1 VHGVEPRIGQRP
13 FPPRGHFWPSHWTVK
28 TKLVVTASIPLL
40 VLVPIVA
47 MLVWSAGQA
56 AYTKILISKVRS
68 DLVLAQQEFI
78 HVQEGKLQALK
89 AWSESAYLRNLLNQ
103 RGGKLTN
110 KDLQAQAER
119 LGFAYLR
126 LISPT
131 GMVVNSYPSRLPYML
146 DPEVKQSVKLRE
158 SGSYTVLL
166 SNQEMMDISPDL
178 ASHAVQEL
186 VPTSNA
192 SPSSKNIEDR
202 GLIVQVLQPVF
213 NNGNMLGYLEGGML
227 LNGNLNLVD
236 EINNLIYSP
245 NTLLEGSIGTTTIF
259 LEDVRVATT
268 VRRDGESRALGTRV
282 SDEVRQSVL
291 GRGEVWL
298 ERAFVVNDWYVA
310 AYAPLLSP
318 EGARIGMFYVGFL
331 EEPYAN
337 IKTQLLILFL
347 LAVGAAM
354 VLGGMMVVR
363 LTSGIFYP
371 LRRMNYIMSLQERGD
386 TAARVGDLRRED
398 EFADLANHFDVLLDQ
413 LDARRSE
420 LLGLNE
426 QLDERVRQRTA
437 DLQAANQ
444 KLHQAVEQL
453 LASEKL
459 AALGQ
464 LTAGIAHEFNN
475 PLAIMMGHLDLIRI
489 TLNDPESFKT
499 VRLLDEQLH
508 RMRNIVQKL
517 LQFCRPDEYA
527 SYTEEINVNEIIQ
540 DSILFVRNEIDTARA
555 QLKLDFSAQHT
566 VQISKTE
573 LQQVMV
579 NLLINATHA
588 LEGPFDAQFA
598 ALNEGPTISIKTA
611 DICLSDGQ
619 PAVQILVQNNG
630 DAIPKDRLQ
639 LIFRM
644 FYTSKQAGRG
654 SGIGLPVSRML
665 VQRYGGDLLA
675 KSPVLPQGEP
685 QFGACFEI
693 VLRCK
698 ARPSADILKET
709 GQQLLLIE
717 KQLSEGN

>member
-1 VHGVEPRIGQRP
+1 MHGVERRIGQRP

-28 TKLVVTASIPLL
+28 TKLVVTACIPLL

-68 DLVLAQQEFI
+68 DLVLAQQEFTD
-78 HVQEGKLQALK
+78 VQESKSLALK
-89 AWSESAYLRNLLNQ
+89 SWSESAYLRNLLNQ
-103 RGGKLTN
+103 RGGKLNN

-131 GMVVNSYPSRLPYML
+131 GMVVNSFPPRLPYML
-146 DPEVKQSVKLRE
+146 DPEVQKSVKFRE

-166 SNQEMMDISPDL
+166 SNKELMDISPDL
-178 ASHAVQEL
+178 ASRAVQAII
-186 VPTSNA
+186 PTSNA
-192 SPSSKNIEDR
+192 SPSHKSTEDR
-202 GLIVQVLQPVF
+202 GLVVQVLQPVF
-213 NNGNMLGYLEGGML
+213 NNGNMLGYLEGGLL
-227 LNGNLNLVD
+227 LNGNLGLVD

-268 VRRDGESRALGTRV
+268 VRRDGELRALGTRV
-282 SDEVRQSVL
+282 SDVVRQSVL

-331 EEPYAN
+331 EAPYAN

-354 VLGGMMVVR
+354 VLGAMMVVR

-398 EFADLANHFDVLLDQ
+398 EFADLANHFDALLDQ

-489 TLNDPESFKT
+489 TLNDPESLKT
-499 VRLLDEQLH
+499 VRLLDEQVH

-540 DSILFVRNEIDTARA
+540 DSILFVRNEIDMARA
-555 QLKLDFSAQHT
+555 QLKFDFSAQQT
-566 VQISKTE
+566 VQFSKTE

-588 LEGPFDAQFA
+588 LEGQFDAQFA

-611 DICLSDGQ
+611 DVRLSDGQ

-630 DAIPKDRLQ
+630 EAIPSDRLQ
-639 LIFRM
+639 LIFKM

-654 SGIGLPVSRML
+654 TGLGLPVSRML
-665 VQRYGGDLLA
+665 VQRYGGDLWA
-675 KSPVLPQGEP
+675 TSPVLPEVEP

>member
-1 VHGVEPRIGQRP
+1 MHGVEPRIGQRP

-28 TKLVVTASIPLL
+28 TKLVVTACIPLL
-40 VLVPIVA
+40 VLIPIVA

-68 DLVLAQQEFI
+68 DLVLAQQKFTD
-78 HVQEGKLQALK
+78 VQDNKSLALK
-89 AWSESAYLRNLLNQ
+89 AWSESAYLRNLLQ
-103 RGGKLTN
+103 RQGGKLRSQ
-110 KDLQAQAER
+110 DLQAQAEK

-126 LISPT
+126 LINPT
-131 GMVVNSYPSRLPYML
+131 GMVVTSYPARLPYML
-146 DPEVKQSVKLRE
+146 GPEVQKSVKFRE

-166 SNQEMMDISPDL
+166 SNSELSDISPQL
-178 ASHAVQEL
+178 AAKAVQAIL
-186 VPTSNA
+186 PTWNA
-192 SPSSKNIEDR
+192 SPSPKSTEDR
-202 GLIVQVLQPVF
+202 GLVVQILQPIF
-213 NNGNMLGYLEGGML
+213 NDGNMLGYLEGGML
-227 LNGNLNLVD
+227 LNGNLDLVD
-236 EINNLIYSP
+236 GINDLIYSP

-282 SDEVRQSVL
+282 SDVVRQSVL

-310 AYAPLLSP
+310 AYAPMLSP

-331 EEPYAN
+331 EAPYAD

-354 VLGGMMVVR
+354 LLGAVMVVR

-489 TLNDPESFKT
+489 TLNDPDSEKT
-499 VRLLDEQLH
+499 LRLLDEQVH

-527 SYTEEINVNEIIQ
+527 SYTEEVSVGEVIQ
-540 DSILFVRNEIDTARA
+540 DSILFVRSEIEAVRA
-555 QLKLDFSAQHT
+555 QLELEFKASHT

-579 NLLINATHA
+579 NLLINAAHA
-588 LEGPFDAQFA
+588 LEGAQHPPAIF
-598 ALNEGPTISIKTA
+598 IDTA
-611 DICLSDGQ
+611 DVTLSDGQ
-619 PAVQILVQNNG
+619 PAVRIRVENNG
-630 DAIPKDRLQ
+630 EPIPPERLQ
-639 LIFRM
+639 LIFKM
-644 FYTSKQAGRG
+644 FYTSKQAGKG
-654 SGIGLPVSRML
+654 TGLGLPVSRML
-665 VQRYGGDLLA
+665 VQRYGGDLSA
-675 KSPVLPQGEP
+675 RSPVVPNEEP
-685 QFGACFEI
+685 KFGACFEI

-709 GQQLLLIE
+709 GQQLMLIE

>member
-1 VHGVEPRIGQRP
+1 
-13 FPPRGHFWPSHWTVK
+13 
-28 TKLVVTASIPLL
+28 
-40 VLVPIVA
+40 

-68 DLVLAQQEFI
+68 DLVLAQQEFTD
-78 HVQEGKLQALK
+78 VQESKSLALK
-89 AWSESAYLRNLLNQ
+89 SWSESAYLRNLLNQ
-103 RGGKLTN
+103 RGGKLNN

-131 GMVVNSYPSRLPYML
+131 GMVVNSFPPRLPYML
-146 DPEVKQSVKLRE
+146 DSEVQKSVKFRE

-166 SNQEMMDISPDL
+166 SNEELMDISPDL
-178 ASHAVQEL
+178 ASRAVQAII
-186 VPTSNA
+186 PTSNA
-192 SPSSKNIEDR
+192 SPSPKSTEDR
-202 GLIVQVLQPVF
+202 GLVVQVLQPVF
-213 NNGNMLGYLEGGML
+213 NNGNMLGYLEGGLL
-227 LNGNLNLVD
+227 LNGNLGLVD

-268 VRRDGESRALGTRV
+268 VRRDGELRALGTRV
-282 SDEVRQSVL
+282 SDVVRQSVL

-331 EEPYAN
+331 EAPYAN

-354 VLGGMMVVR
+354 VLGAMMVVR

-398 EFADLANHFDVLLDQ
+398 EFADLANHFDALLDQ

-489 TLNDPESFKT
+489 TLNDPESLKT
-499 VRLLDEQLH
+499 VRLLDEQVH

-540 DSILFVRNEIDTARA
+540 DSILFVRNEIDMARA
-555 QLKLDFSAQHT
+555 QLKFDFSAQQT
-566 VQISKTE
+566 VQFSKTE

-588 LEGPFDAQFA
+588 LEGQFDAQFA

-611 DICLSDGQ
+611 DVRLSDGQ

-630 DAIPKDRLQ
+630 EAIPPDRLQ
-639 LIFRM
+639 LIFKM

-654 SGIGLPVSRML
+654 TGLGLPVSRML
-665 VQRYGGDLLA
+665 VQRYGGDLWA
-675 KSPVLPQGEP
+675 TSPVLPEVEP

>member
-1 VHGVEPRIGQRP
+1 
-13 FPPRGHFWPSHWTVK
+13 
-28 TKLVVTASIPLL
+28 
-40 VLVPIVA
+40 

-68 DLVLAQQEFI
+68 DLVLAQQEFTD
-78 HVQEGKLQALK
+78 VQNNKSLALK
-89 AWSESAYLRNLLNQ
+89 AWSESAYLRNLLQ
-103 RGGKLTN
+103 RQGGKLRSQ
-110 KDLQAQAER
+110 DLQAQAEK
-119 LGFAYLR
+119 LGFVYLR
-126 LISPT
+126 LINPT
-131 GMVVNSYPSRLPYML
+131 GMVVTSYPSRLPYML
-146 DPEVKQSVKLRE
+146 GPEVQKSVKFRE

-166 SNQEMMDISPDL
+166 SSSELSDISPQL
-178 ASHAVQEL
+178 AAKAVQAIL
-186 VPTSNA
+186 PTWNA
-192 SPSSKNIEDR
+192 SPSPKSAEDR
-202 GLIVQVLQPVF
+202 GLVVQVLQPIF
-213 NNGNMLGYLEGGML
+213 NDGNMLGYLEGGML
-227 LNGNLNLVD
+227 LNGNLDLVD
-236 EINNLIYSP
+236 GINDLIYSP

-268 VRRDGESRALGTRV
+268 VRRDGESRALGTQV
-282 SDEVRQSVL
+282 SDVVRQSVL

-331 EEPYAN
+331 EAPYAD

-354 VLGGMMVVR
+354 VLGAMMVVR

-398 EFADLANHFDVLLDQ
+398 EFADLSNHFDVLLDQ

-475 PLAIMMGHLDLIRI
+475 PLAIMMGHLDLIRM
-489 TLNDPESFKT
+489 TLSDPGSEKT
-499 VRLLDEQLH
+499 LRLLDEQVH

-527 SYTEEINVNEIIQ
+527 SYTEEVSVGEVIQ
-540 DSILFVRNEIDTARA
+540 DSILFVRGEIEAVRS
-555 QLKLDFSAQHT
+555 QLELDFNASQT

-588 LEGPFDAQFA
+588 LEGVPYPPAIFID
-598 ALNEGPTISIKTA
+598 TA
-611 DICLSDGQ
+611 DVTLSDGQ
-619 PAVQILVQNNG
+619 PAVRIRVENNG
-630 DAIPKDRLQ
+630 EPIPSERLQ
-639 LIFRM
+639 LIFKM
-644 FYTSKQAGRG
+644 FYTSKQAGKG
-654 SGIGLPVSRML
+654 TGLGLPVSRML
-665 VQRYGGDLLA
+665 LQRYGGDLSVR
-675 KSPVLPQGEP
+675 SPVEP
-685 QFGACFEI
+685 KEEPKFGACFEI

-709 GQQLLLIE
+709 GQQLMLIE

>member
-1 VHGVEPRIGQRP
+1 
-13 FPPRGHFWPSHWTVK
+13 
-28 TKLVVTASIPLL
+28 
-40 VLVPIVA
+40 

-68 DLVLAQQEFI
+68 DLVLAQQEFTD
-78 HVQEGKLQALK
+78 VQESKSLALK
-89 AWSESAYLRNLLNQ
+89 SWSESAYLRNLLNQ
-103 RGGKLTN
+103 RGGKLNN

-131 GMVVNSYPSRLPYML
+131 GMVVNSFPPRLPYML
-146 DPEVKQSVKLRE
+146 DPEVQKSVKFRE

-166 SNQEMMDISPDL
+166 SNKELMDISPDL
-178 ASHAVQEL
+178 ASRAVQAII
-186 VPTSNA
+186 PTSNA
-192 SPSSKNIEDR
+192 SPSHKSTEDR
-202 GLIVQVLQPVF
+202 GLVVQVLQPVF
-213 NNGNMLGYLEGGML
+213 NNGNMLGYLEGGLL
-227 LNGNLNLVD
+227 LNGNLGLVD

-268 VRRDGESRALGTRV
+268 VRRDGELRALGTRV
-282 SDEVRQSVL
+282 SDVVRQSVL

-331 EEPYAN
+331 EAPYAN

-347 LAVGAAM
+347 LAVGASM
-354 VLGGMMVVR
+354 VLGAMMVVR

-398 EFADLANHFDVLLDQ
+398 EFADLANHFDALLDQ

-420 LLGLNE
+420 LLGLKE

-489 TLNDPESFKT
+489 TLNDPESLKT
-499 VRLLDEQLH
+499 VRLLDEQVH

-540 DSILFVRNEIDTARA
+540 DSILFVRNEIDMARA
-555 QLKLDFSAQHT
+555 QLKFDFSAQQT
-566 VQISKTE
+566 VQFSKTE

-588 LEGPFDAQFA
+588 LEGQFDAQFA

-611 DICLSDGQ
+611 DVRLSDGQ

-630 DAIPKDRLQ
+630 EAIPSDRLQ
-639 LIFRM
+639 LIFKM

-654 SGIGLPVSRML
+654 TGLGLPVSRML
-665 VQRYGGDLLA
+665 VQRYGGDLWA
-675 KSPVLPQGEP
+675 TSPVLPEVEP

>member
-1 VHGVEPRIGQRP
+1 M
-13 FPPRGHFWPSHWTVK
+13 
-28 TKLVVTASIPLL
+28 
-40 VLVPIVA
+40 A

-68 DLVLAQQEFI
+68 DLVLAQQELTD
-78 HVQEGKLQALK
+78 VQESKSQALK
-89 AWSESAYLRNLLNQ
+89 AWSESAFLRNLLSQ
-103 RGGKLTN
+103 RGGKLNN
-110 KDLQAQAER
+110 KDLQTQAER

-131 GMVVNSYPSRLPYML
+131 GMVVNSFPSRLPYML
-146 DPEVKQSVKLRE
+146 DPEVQKSVKFRE

-166 SNQEMMDISPDL
+166 SNKELKDISPDL
-178 ASHAVQEL
+178 ASSAVQAII
-186 VPTSNA
+186 PTSNA
-192 SPSSKNIEDR
+192 SPSPKSTEDR
-202 GLIVQVLQPVF
+202 GLVVQVLQPVF
-213 NNGNMLGYLEGGML
+213 NDGNMLGYLEGGLL
-227 LNGNLNLVD
+227 LNGNLSLVD

-282 SDEVRQSVL
+282 SDVVRQSVL

-331 EEPYAN
+331 EAPYAN

-354 VLGGMMVVR
+354 VLGAMMVVR

-371 LRRMNYIMSLQERGD
+371 LRRMNYIMSLQEKGD

-398 EFADLANHFDVLLDQ
+398 EFADLANHFDALLDQ

-489 TLNDPESFKT
+489 TLNDPESAKT
-499 VRLLDEQLH
+499 LRLLDEQVH

-527 SYTEEINVNEIIQ
+527 SYTEEVSVNEIIQ

-555 QLKLDFSAQHT
+555 QLKFDFSAQQT

-588 LEGPFDAQFA
+588 LEGAFDAQFA
-598 ALNEGPTISIKTA
+598 ALNEGPTICIKTA
-611 DICLSDGQ
+611 DVRLSDGQ
-619 PAVQILVQNNG
+619 QAVQILVQNNG
-630 DAIPKDRLQ
+630 EAIPPDRLQ
-639 LIFRM
+639 LIFKM

-654 SGIGLPVSRML
+654 TGLGLPVSRML

-675 KSPVLPQGEP
+675 ASPVVPEGEP

>member
-1 VHGVEPRIGQRP
+1 
-13 FPPRGHFWPSHWTVK
+13 
-28 TKLVVTASIPLL
+28 
-40 VLVPIVA
+40 

-68 DLVLAQQEFI
+68 DLVLAQQELAD
-78 HVQEGKLQALK
+78 VQESKSQALK
-89 AWSESAYLRNLLNQ
+89 AWSESAFLRNLLSQ
-103 RGGKLTN
+103 RGGKLNN
-110 KDLQAQAER
+110 KDLQTQAER

-131 GMVVNSYPSRLPYML
+131 GMVVNSFPSRLPYML
-146 DPEVKQSVKLRE
+146 DPEVQKSVKFRE

-166 SNQEMMDISPDL
+166 SNKELKDISPDL
-178 ASHAVQEL
+178 ASSAVQAII
-186 VPTSNA
+186 PTSNA
-192 SPSSKNIEDR
+192 SPSPKSTEDR
-202 GLIVQVLQPVF
+202 GLVVQVLQPLF
-213 NNGNMLGYLEGGML
+213 NDGNMLGYLEGGLL
-227 LNGNLNLVD
+227 LNGNLSLVD

-282 SDEVRQSVL
+282 SDVVRQSVL

-331 EEPYAN
+331 EAPYAN

-354 VLGGMMVVR
+354 VLGAMMVVR

-371 LRRMNYIMSLQERGD
+371 LRRMNYIMSLQEKGD

-398 EFADLANHFDVLLDQ
+398 EFADLANHFDALLDQ

-489 TLNDPESFKT
+489 TLNDPESAKT
-499 VRLLDEQLH
+499 LRLLDEQVH

-527 SYTEEINVNEIIQ
+527 SYTEEVSVNEIIQ

-555 QLKLDFSAQHT
+555 QLKFDFSAQQT

-588 LEGPFDAQFA
+588 LEGTFDAQFA
-598 ALNEGPTISIKTA
+598 ALNEGPTIFIKTA
-611 DICLSDGQ
+611 DVRLSDGQ
-619 PAVQILVQNNG
+619 QAVQILVQNNG
-630 DAIPKDRLQ
+630 EAIPPDRLQ
-639 LIFRM
+639 LIFKM

-654 SGIGLPVSRML
+654 TGLGLPVSRML
-665 VQRYGGDLLA
+665 VQRYGGDLLVA
-675 KSPVLPQGEP
+675 SPVVPEGEP

>member
-1 VHGVEPRIGQRP
+1 
-13 FPPRGHFWPSHWTVK
+13 
-28 TKLVVTASIPLL
+28 
-40 VLVPIVA
+40 

-68 DLVLAQQEFI
+68 DLVLAQQEFTDM
-78 HVQEGKLQALK
+78 QESRSQALK
-89 AWSESAYLRNLLNQ
+89 AWSESAFLRNLLSQ
-103 RGGKLTN
+103 RGGKLNN

-131 GMVVNSYPSRLPYML
+131 GMVVNSFPPRLPYML
-146 DPEVKQSVKLRE
+146 DSEVQKSVKFRE

-166 SNQEMMDISPDL
+166 SNKELMDISPDL
-178 ASHAVQEL
+178 ASRAVQAII
-186 VPTSNA
+186 PTSNA
-192 SPSSKNIEDR
+192 SPSSKSKEDR
-202 GLIVQVLQPVF
+202 GLVVQVLQPVF
-213 NNGNMLGYLEGGML
+213 NDGNMLGYLEGGLL
-227 LNGNLNLVD
+227 LNGNLGLVD

-282 SDEVRQSVL
+282 SDVVRQSVL

-331 EEPYAN
+331 EAPYAN

-354 VLGGMMVVR
+354 VLGAMMVVR

-398 EFADLANHFDVLLDQ
+398 EFADLANHFDALLDQ

-489 TLNDPESFKT
+489 TLDDPESLKT
-499 VRLLDEQLH
+499 VRLLDEQVH

-540 DSILFVRNEIDTARA
+540 DSILFVRNEIDMARA
-555 QLKLDFSAQHT
+555 QLKFDFSAQQT

-588 LEGPFDAQFA
+588 LEGPFDAQFT

-611 DICLSDGQ
+611 DVLLSDGQ
-619 PAVQILVQNNG
+619 SAVQILVQNNG
-630 DAIPKDRLQ
+630 EAIPSDRLQ
-639 LIFRM
+639 LIFKM

-654 SGIGLPVSRML
+654 TGLGLPVSRML
-665 VQRYGGDLLA
+665 VQRYGGDLWA
-675 KSPVLPQGEP
+675 TSPVLPEVEP

>member
-1 VHGVEPRIGQRP
+1 
-13 FPPRGHFWPSHWTVK
+13 
-28 TKLVVTASIPLL
+28 
-40 VLVPIVA
+40 

-68 DLVLAQQEFI
+68 DLVLAQQEFTD
-78 HVQEGKLQALK
+78 VQESKSLALK
-89 AWSESAYLRNLLNQ
+89 SWSESAYLRNLLNQ
-103 RGGKLTN
+103 RGGKLNN

-131 GMVVNSYPSRLPYML
+131 GMVVNSFPPRLPYML
-146 DPEVKQSVKLRE
+146 DSEVQKSVKFRE

-166 SNQEMMDISPDL
+166 SNKELMDISPDL
-178 ASHAVQEL
+178 ASRAVQAII
-186 VPTSNA
+186 PTSNA
-192 SPSSKNIEDR
+192 SPSPKSTEDR
-202 GLIVQVLQPVF
+202 GLVVQVLQPVF
-213 NNGNMLGYLEGGML
+213 NNGNMLGYLEGGLL
-227 LNGNLNLVD
+227 LNGNLGLVD

-268 VRRDGESRALGTRV
+268 VRRDGQLRALGTRV
-282 SDEVRQSVL
+282 SDVVRQSVL

-331 EEPYAN
+331 EAPYAN

-354 VLGGMMVVR
+354 VLGAMMVVR

-398 EFADLANHFDVLLDQ
+398 EFADLANHFDALLDQ

-489 TLNDPESFKT
+489 TLNDPESLKT
-499 VRLLDEQLH
+499 VRLLDEQVH

-540 DSILFVRNEIDTARA
+540 DSILFVRNEIDMARA
-555 QLKLDFSAQHT
+555 QLKFDFSAQQT
-566 VQISKTE
+566 VQFSKTE

-588 LEGPFDAQFA
+588 LEGQFDAQFA

-611 DICLSDGQ
+611 DVRLSDGQ

-630 DAIPKDRLQ
+630 EAIPPDRLQ
-639 LIFRM
+639 LIFKM

-654 SGIGLPVSRML
+654 TGLGLPVSRML
-665 VQRYGGDLLA
+665 VQRYGGDLWA
-675 KSPVLPQGEP
+675 TSPVLPEVEP

>member
-1 VHGVEPRIGQRP
+1 
-13 FPPRGHFWPSHWTVK
+13 
-28 TKLVVTASIPLL
+28 
-40 VLVPIVA
+40 

-68 DLVLAQQEFI
+68 DLVLAQQEFTD
-78 HVQEGKLQALK
+78 VQESKSLALK
-89 AWSESAYLRNLLNQ
+89 SWSESAYLRNLLNQ
-103 RGGKLTN
+103 RGGKLNN

-131 GMVVNSYPSRLPYML
+131 GMVVNSFPPRLPYML
-146 DPEVKQSVKLRE
+146 DSEVQKSVKFRE

-166 SNQEMMDISPDL
+166 SNKELMDISPDL
-178 ASHAVQEL
+178 ASRAVQAII
-186 VPTSNA
+186 PTSNA
-192 SPSSKNIEDR
+192 SPSPKSTEDR
-202 GLIVQVLQPVF
+202 GLVVQVLQPVF
-213 NNGNMLGYLEGGML
+213 NNGNMLGYLEGGLL
-227 LNGNLNLVD
+227 LNGNLGLVD

-268 VRRDGESRALGTRV
+268 VRRDGELRALGTRV
-282 SDEVRQSVL
+282 SDVVRQSVL

-331 EEPYAN
+331 EAPYAN

-354 VLGGMMVVR
+354 VLGAMMVVR

-398 EFADLANHFDVLLDQ
+398 EFADLANHFDALLDQ

-489 TLNDPESFKT
+489 TLNDPESLKT
-499 VRLLDEQLH
+499 VRLLDEQVH

-540 DSILFVRNEIDTARA
+540 DSILFVRNEIDMARA
-555 QLKLDFSAQHT
+555 QLKFDFSAQQT
-566 VQISKTE
+566 VQFSKTE

-588 LEGPFDAQFA
+588 LEGQFDAQFA

-611 DICLSDGQ
+611 DVRLSDGQ
-619 PAVQILVQNNG
+619 PAVQILVQNNRE
-630 DAIPKDRLQ
+630 AIPSDRLR
-639 LIFRM
+639 LIFKM

-654 SGIGLPVSRML
+654 TGLGLPVSRML
-665 VQRYGGDLLA
+665 VQRYGGDLWA
-675 KSPVLPQGEP
+675 TSPVLPEVEP

>member
-1 VHGVEPRIGQRP
+1 
-13 FPPRGHFWPSHWTVK
+13 
-28 TKLVVTASIPLL
+28 
-40 VLVPIVA
+40 

-68 DLVLAQQEFI
+68 DLVLAQQEFTD
-78 HVQEGKLQALK
+78 VQESRSQALK
-89 AWSESAYLRNLLNQ
+89 AWSESAYLRSLLSQ
-103 RGGKLTN
+103 RGGKLNN

-131 GMVVNSYPSRLPYML
+131 GMVLSSFPSRLPYML
-146 DPEVKQSVKLRE
+146 DPEVQKSVKFRE
-158 SGSYTVLL
+158 SGSYTALL
-166 SNQEMMDISPDL
+166 SNKELMDISPDL
-178 ASHAVQEL
+178 ASRAVQAII
-186 VPTSNA
+186 PTSNA
-192 SPSSKNIEDR
+192 TPSPKSAEDR
-202 GLIVQVLQPVF
+202 GLVVQVLQPVF
-213 NNGNMLGYLEGGML
+213 NDGNMLGYLEGGLL
-227 LNGNLNLVD
+227 LNGNLGLVD

-282 SDEVRQSVL
+282 SDVVRQSVL

-331 EEPYAN
+331 EAPYAN

-354 VLGGMMVVR
+354 VLGAMMVVR

-398 EFADLANHFDVLLDQ
+398 EFADLANHFDALLDQ

-475 PLAIMMGHLDLIRI
+475 PLAIMMGHLDLIRM
-489 TLNDPESFKT
+489 TLNDPESLKT
-499 VRLLDEQLH
+499 VRLLDEQVH

-540 DSILFVRNEIDTARA
+540 DSILFVRNEIDMARA
-555 QLKLDFSAQHT
+555 QLKFDFSAQQT

-588 LEGPFDAQFA
+588 LEGQFDAQFA

-611 DICLSDGQ
+611 DVRLSDGQ

-630 DAIPKDRLQ
+630 EAIPPDRLQ

-654 SGIGLPVSRML
+654 TGLGLPVSRML
-665 VQRYGGDLLA
+665 VQRYGGDLWA
-675 KSPVLPQGEP
+675 TSPVVPEVEP

>member
-1 VHGVEPRIGQRP
+1 
-13 FPPRGHFWPSHWTVK
+13 
-28 TKLVVTASIPLL
+28 
-40 VLVPIVA
+40 

-68 DLVLAQQEFI
+68 DLVLAQQEFND
-78 HVQEGKLQALK
+78 VRESRSQALK
-89 AWSESAYLRNLLNQ
+89 AWSESAYLRNLLGQ
-103 RGGKLTN
+103 RAGKLNN
-110 KDLQAQAER
+110 KDLQAQAAR

-131 GMVVNSYPSRLPYML
+131 GLVMNSFPARLPYML
-146 DPEVKQSVKLRE
+146 NPEVQKSMRLRE

-166 SNQEMMDISPDL
+166 SNEELMDISPEL
-178 ASHAVQEL
+178 ASRAVQAII
-186 VPTSNA
+186 PTSNA
-192 SPSSKNIEDR
+192 SPSPKSTEDR
-202 GLIVQVLQPVF
+202 GLVVQVLQPVF
-213 NNGNMLGYLEGGML
+213 NDGKMLGYLEGGLL
-227 LNGNLNLVD
+227 LNGNLSLVD

-282 SDEVRQSVL
+282 SDVVRQSVL

-331 EEPYAN
+331 EAPYAN
-337 IKTQLLILFL
+337 IKTQLLVLFL

-354 VLGGMMVVR
+354 VLGAMMVVR

-398 EFADLANHFDVLLDQ
+398 EFADLANHFDALLDQ
-413 LDARRSE
+413 LEARRSE

-489 TLNDPESFKT
+489 TLNDPDSTKT
-499 VRLLDEQLH
+499 LRLLDEQVH

-540 DSILFVRNEIDTARA
+540 DSILFVRNEIDMARA
-555 QLKLDFSAQHT
+555 QLKLDFSAQQT

-588 LEGPFDAQFA
+588 LEGTFEAQFA
-598 ALNEGPTISIKTA
+598 ALDQGPTIVIRTA
-611 DICLSDGQ
+611 DVQLSDGQ
-619 PAVQILVQNNG
+619 AGVQILVQNNG
-630 DAIPKDRLQ
+630 EAIPTDRLQ
-639 LIFRM
+639 LIFKM

-654 SGIGLPVSRML
+654 TGLGLPVSRML
-665 VQRYGGDLLA
+665 VQRYGGDLWA
-675 KSPVLPQGEP
+675 TSPVLPQAEP

-709 GQQLLLIE
+709 GQQRLLIE

>member
-1 VHGVEPRIGQRP
+1 M
-13 FPPRGHFWPSHWTVK
+13 
-28 TKLVVTASIPLL
+28 
-40 VLVPIVA
+40 LVPIVA

-68 DLVLAQQEFI
+68 DLVLAQQEFTD
-78 HVQEGKLQALK
+78 VQESKSLALK
-89 AWSESAYLRNLLNQ
+89 SWSESAYLRNLLNQ
-103 RGGKLTN
+103 RGGKLNN

-131 GMVVNSYPSRLPYML
+131 GMVVNSFPPRLPYML
-146 DPEVKQSVKLRE
+146 DSEVQKSVKFRE

-166 SNQEMMDISPDL
+166 SNKELMDISPDL
-178 ASHAVQEL
+178 ASRAIQAII
-186 VPTSNA
+186 PTSNA
-192 SPSSKNIEDR
+192 SPSPKSTEDR
-202 GLIVQVLQPVF
+202 GLVVQVLQPVF
-213 NNGNMLGYLEGGML
+213 NNGNMLGYLEGGLL
-227 LNGNLNLVD
+227 LNGNLGLVD

-282 SDEVRQSVL
+282 SDVVRQSVL

-331 EEPYAN
+331 EAPYAN

-354 VLGGMMVVR
+354 VLGAMMVVR
-363 LTSGIFYP
+363 LTAGIFYP

-398 EFADLANHFDVLLDQ
+398 EFADLANHFDALLDQ

-489 TLNDPESFKT
+489 TLNDPESLKT
-499 VRLLDEQLH
+499 VRLLDEQVH

-540 DSILFVRNEIDTARA
+540 DSILFVRNEIDMARA
-555 QLKLDFSAQHT
+555 QLKFDFSAQQT
-566 VQISKTE
+566 VQFSKTE

-588 LEGPFDAQFA
+588 LEGQFDAQFA
-598 ALNEGPTISIKTA
+598 ALNEGPTILIKTA
-611 DICLSDGQ
+611 DVRLSDGQ

-630 DAIPKDRLQ
+630 EAIPPDRLQ
-639 LIFRM
+639 LIFKM

-654 SGIGLPVSRML
+654 TGLGLPVSRML
-665 VQRYGGDLLA
+665 VQRYGGDLWA
-675 KSPVLPQGEP
+675 TSPVLPEVEP

>member
-1 VHGVEPRIGQRP
+1 
-13 FPPRGHFWPSHWTVK
+13 
-28 TKLVVTASIPLL
+28 
-40 VLVPIVA
+40 

-68 DLVLAQQEFI
+68 DLVLAQQEFTD
-78 HVQEGKLQALK
+78 VQESKSLALK
-89 AWSESAYLRNLLNQ
+89 SWSESAYLRNLLNQ
-103 RGGKLTN
+103 RGGKLNN

-131 GMVVNSYPSRLPYML
+131 GMVVNSFPPRLPYML
-146 DPEVKQSVKLRE
+146 DSEVQKSVKFRE

-166 SNQEMMDISPDL
+166 SNKELMDISPDV
-178 ASHAVQEL
+178 ASRAVQAII
-186 VPTSNA
+186 PTSNA
-192 SPSSKNIEDR
+192 SPSPKSTEDR
-202 GLIVQVLQPVF
+202 GLVVQVLQPVF
-213 NNGNMLGYLEGGML
+213 NNGNMLGYLEGGLL
-227 LNGNLNLVD
+227 LNGNLGLVD

-268 VRRDGESRALGTRV
+268 VRRDGELRALGTRV
-282 SDEVRQSVL
+282 SDVVRQSVL

-331 EEPYAN
+331 EAPYAN

-354 VLGGMMVVR
+354 VLGAMMVVR

-398 EFADLANHFDVLLDQ
+398 EFADLANHFDALLDQ

-489 TLNDPESFKT
+489 TLNDPESLKT
-499 VRLLDEQLH
+499 VRLLDEQVH

-540 DSILFVRNEIDTARA
+540 DSILFVRNEIDMARA
-555 QLKLDFSAQHT
+555 QLKFDFSAQQT
-566 VQISKTE
+566 VQFSKTE

-588 LEGPFDAQFA
+588 LEGQFDAQFA

-611 DICLSDGQ
+611 DVRLSDGQ

-630 DAIPKDRLQ
+630 EAIPPDRLQ
-639 LIFRM
+639 LIFKM

-654 SGIGLPVSRML
+654 TGLGLPVSRML
-665 VQRYGGDLLA
+665 VQRYGGDLWA
-675 KSPVLPQGEP
+675 TSPVLPEVEP

>member
-1 VHGVEPRIGQRP
+1 
-13 FPPRGHFWPSHWTVK
+13 
-28 TKLVVTASIPLL
+28 
-40 VLVPIVA
+40 

-68 DLVLAQQEFI
+68 DLVLAQQEFTD
-78 HVQEGKLQALK
+78 VQESKSQALK
-89 AWSESAYLRNLLNQ
+89 GWSESAYLRNLLNQ
-103 RGGKLTN
+103 RDGKLTN

-131 GMVVNSYPSRLPYML
+131 GMVVSSFPSRLPYML
-146 DPEVKQSVKLRE
+146 DPEVQKSVKFRE

-166 SNQEMMDISPDL
+166 SNKELMDISPDL
-178 ASHAVQEL
+178 ASRAIQTII
-186 VPTSNA
+186 PTSNA
-192 SPSSKNIEDR
+192 SPSPKSTEDR
-202 GLIVQVLQPVF
+202 GLVVQVLQPVF
-213 NNGNMLGYLEGGML
+213 NNGNMLGYLEGGLL
-227 LNGNLNLVD
+227 LNGNLGLVD

-282 SDEVRQSVL
+282 SDVVRQSVL

-331 EEPYAN
+331 EAPYAN

-354 VLGGMMVVR
+354 VLGAMMVVR

-398 EFADLANHFDVLLDQ
+398 EFADLANHFDALLDQ

-489 TLNDPESFKT
+489 TLNDPESLKT
-499 VRLLDEQLH
+499 VRLLDEQVH

-540 DSILFVRNEIDTARA
+540 DSILFVRNEIDMVRA
-555 QLKLDFSAQHT
+555 QLKLELKAQHT

-588 LEGPFDAQFA
+588 LEGPFDSTSA
-598 ALNEGPTISIKTA
+598 ALDEGPTISIKTA
-611 DICLSDGQ
+611 DVRLNDGQ
-619 PAVQILVQNNG
+619 QAVQILVQNNG
-630 DAIPKDRLQ
+630 EVIPPDRLQ
-639 LIFRM
+639 LIFKM

-654 SGIGLPVSRML
+654 TGLGLPVSRML
-665 VQRYGGDLLA
+665 VQRYGGDLWA
-675 KSPVLPQGEP
+675 TSPVLPEVEP

>member
-1 VHGVEPRIGQRP
+1 
-13 FPPRGHFWPSHWTVK
+13 
-28 TKLVVTASIPLL
+28 
-40 VLVPIVA
+40 

-68 DLVLAQQEFI
+68 DLVLAQQELTD
-78 HVQEGKLQALK
+78 VQESKSQALK
-89 AWSESAYLRNLLNQ
+89 AWSESAFLRNLLSQ
-103 RGGKLTN
+103 RGGKLNN
-110 KDLQAQAER
+110 KDLQTQAER

-131 GMVVNSYPSRLPYML
+131 GMVVNSFPSRLPYML
-146 DPEVKQSVKLRE
+146 DPEVQKSVKFRE

-166 SNQEMMDISPDL
+166 SNKELKDISPDL
-178 ASHAVQEL
+178 ASSAVQAII
-186 VPTSNA
+186 PTSNA
-192 SPSSKNIEDR
+192 SPSPKSTEDR
-202 GLIVQVLQPVF
+202 GLVVQVLQPVF
-213 NNGNMLGYLEGGML
+213 NDGNMLGYLEGGLL
-227 LNGNLNLVD
+227 LNGNLSLVD

-282 SDEVRQSVL
+282 SDVVRQSVL

-331 EEPYAN
+331 EAPYAN

-354 VLGGMMVVR
+354 VLGAMMVVR

-371 LRRMNYIMSLQERGD
+371 LRRMNYIMSLQEKGD

-398 EFADLANHFDVLLDQ
+398 EFADLANHFDALLDQ

-489 TLNDPESFKT
+489 TLNDPESAKT
-499 VRLLDEQLH
+499 LRLLDEQVH

-527 SYTEEINVNEIIQ
+527 SYTEEVSVNEIIQ

-555 QLKLDFSAQHT
+555 QLKFDFSAQQT

-588 LEGPFDAQFA
+588 LEGAFDAQFA
-598 ALNEGPTISIKTA
+598 ALHEGPTICIKTA
-611 DICLSDGQ
+611 DVRLSDGQ
-619 PAVQILVQNNG
+619 QAVQILVQNNG
-630 DAIPKDRLQ
+630 EAIPPDRLQ
-639 LIFRM
+639 LIFKM

-654 SGIGLPVSRML
+654 TGLGLPVSRML
-665 VQRYGGDLLA
+665 VQRYGGDLLVA
-675 KSPVLPQGEP
+675 SPVVPEGEP

>member
-1 VHGVEPRIGQRP
+1 
-13 FPPRGHFWPSHWTVK
+13 
-28 TKLVVTASIPLL
+28 
-40 VLVPIVA
+40 
-47 MLVWSAGQA
+47 M
-56 AYTKILISKVRS
+56 
-68 DLVLAQQEFI
+68 
-78 HVQEGKLQALK
+78 
-89 AWSESAYLRNLLNQ
+89 
-103 RGGKLTN
+103 
-110 KDLQAQAER
+110 
-119 LGFAYLR
+119 
-126 LISPT
+126 
-131 GMVVNSYPSRLPYML
+131 
-146 DPEVKQSVKLRE
+146 
-158 SGSYTVLL
+158 
-166 SNQEMMDISPDL
+166 
-178 ASHAVQEL
+178 
-186 VPTSNA
+186 
-192 SPSSKNIEDR
+192 
-202 GLIVQVLQPVF
+202 
-213 NNGNMLGYLEGGML
+213 
-227 LNGNLNLVD
+227 
-236 EINNLIYSP
+236 
-245 NTLLEGSIGTTTIF
+245 
-259 LEDVRVATT
+259 
-268 VRRDGESRALGTRV
+268 
-282 SDEVRQSVL
+282 VRQSVL

-331 EEPYAN
+331 EAPYAN

-354 VLGGMMVVR
+354 VLGAMMVVR

-398 EFADLANHFDVLLDQ
+398 EFADLANHFDALLDQ

-489 TLNDPESFKT
+489 TLNDPESLKT
-499 VRLLDEQLH
+499 VRLLDEQVH

-540 DSILFVRNEIDTARA
+540 DSILFVRNEIDMARA
-555 QLKLDFSAQHT
+555 QLKFDFSAQQT
-566 VQISKTE
+566 VQFSKTE

-588 LEGPFDAQFA
+588 LEGQFDAQFA

-611 DICLSDGQ
+611 DVRLSDGQ
-619 PAVQILVQNNG
+619 PAVQVLVQNNG
-630 DAIPKDRLQ
+630 EAIPSDRLQ
-639 LIFRM
+639 LIFKM

-654 SGIGLPVSRML
+654 TGLGLPVSRML
-665 VQRYGGDLLA
+665 VQRYGGDLWA
-675 KSPVLPQGEP
+675 TSPVLPEVEP

>member
-1 VHGVEPRIGQRP
+1 
-13 FPPRGHFWPSHWTVK
+13 
-28 TKLVVTASIPLL
+28 
-40 VLVPIVA
+40 

-68 DLVLAQQEFI
+68 DLVLAQQEFTD
-78 HVQEGKLQALK
+78 VQESRSQALK
-89 AWSESAYLRNLLNQ
+89 AWSESAFLRNLLSQ
-103 RGGKLTN
+103 RGGKLNN

-131 GMVVNSYPSRLPYML
+131 GMVVNSFPSRLPYML
-146 DPEVKQSVKLRE
+146 DSEVQKSVKFRE

-166 SNQEMMDISPDL
+166 SNKELMDISPDL
-178 ASHAVQEL
+178 ASRAVQAII
-186 VPTSNA
+186 PTSNA
-192 SPSSKNIEDR
+192 SPSSKSTEDR
-202 GLIVQVLQPVF
+202 GLVVQVLQPVF
-213 NNGNMLGYLEGGML
+213 NDGNMLGYLEGGLL
-227 LNGNLNLVD
+227 LNGNLGLVD
-236 EINNLIYSP
+236 GINNLIYSP

-282 SDEVRQSVL
+282 SDVVRQSVL

-331 EEPYAN
+331 EAPYAN

-354 VLGGMMVVR
+354 VLGAMMVVR

-398 EFADLANHFDVLLDQ
+398 EFADLANHFDALLDQ

-489 TLNDPESFKT
+489 TLNDPESLKT
-499 VRLLDEQLH
+499 VRLLDEQVH

-540 DSILFVRNEIDTARA
+540 DSILFVRNEIDMARA
-555 QLKLDFSAQHT
+555 QLKFDFSAQQT

-611 DICLSDGQ
+611 DVLLSDGQ

-630 DAIPKDRLQ
+630 EAIPSDRLQ
-639 LIFRM
+639 LIFKM

-654 SGIGLPVSRML
+654 TGLGLPVSRML
-665 VQRYGGDLLA
+665 VQRYGGDLWA
-675 KSPVLPQGEP
+675 TSPVLPEVEP

>member
-1 VHGVEPRIGQRP
+1 
-13 FPPRGHFWPSHWTVK
+13 
-28 TKLVVTASIPLL
+28 
-40 VLVPIVA
+40 

-68 DLVLAQQEFI
+68 DLVLAQQEFTD
-78 HVQEGKLQALK
+78 VQESKSLALK
-89 AWSESAYLRNLLNQ
+89 SWSESAYLRNLLNQ
-103 RGGKLTN
+103 RGGKLNN

-131 GMVVNSYPSRLPYML
+131 GMVVNSFPPRLPYML
-146 DPEVKQSVKLRE
+146 DSEVQKSVKFRE

-166 SNQEMMDISPDL
+166 SNKELMDISPDL
-178 ASHAVQEL
+178 ASRAVQAII
-186 VPTSNA
+186 PTSNA
-192 SPSSKNIEDR
+192 SPSPKSTEDR
-202 GLIVQVLQPVF
+202 GLVVQVLQPVF
-213 NNGNMLGYLEGGML
+213 NNGNMLGYLEGGLL
-227 LNGNLNLVD
+227 LNGNLGLVD

-268 VRRDGESRALGTRV
+268 VRRDGELRALGTRV
-282 SDEVRQSVL
+282 SDVVRQSVL

-331 EEPYAN
+331 EAPYAN

-354 VLGGMMVVR
+354 VLGAMMVVR

-398 EFADLANHFDVLLDQ
+398 EFADLANHFDALLDQ

-489 TLNDPESFKT
+489 TLNDPESLKT
-499 VRLLDEQLH
+499 VRLLDEQVH

-540 DSILFVRNEIDTARA
+540 DSILFVRNEIDMARA
-555 QLKLDFSAQHT
+555 QLKFDFSAQQT
-566 VQISKTE
+566 VQFSKTE

-588 LEGPFDAQFA
+588 LEGQFDAQFA

-611 DICLSDGQ
+611 DVRLSDGQ
-619 PAVQILVQNNG
+619 PAVQVLVQNNG
-630 DAIPKDRLQ
+630 EAIPPDRLQ
-639 LIFRM
+639 LIFKM

-654 SGIGLPVSRML
+654 TGLGLPVSRML
-665 VQRYGGDLLA
+665 VQRYGGDLWA
-675 KSPVLPQGEP
+675 TSPVLPEVEP

>member
-1 VHGVEPRIGQRP
+1 
-13 FPPRGHFWPSHWTVK
+13 
-28 TKLVVTASIPLL
+28 
-40 VLVPIVA
+40 

-68 DLVLAQQEFI
+68 DLVLAQQEFTD
-78 HVQEGKLQALK
+78 VQESRSQALK
-89 AWSESAYLRNLLNQ
+89 AWSESAYLRSLLSQ
-103 RGGKLTN
+103 RGGKLNN

-131 GMVVNSYPSRLPYML
+131 GMVLSSFPSRLPYML
-146 DPEVKQSVKLRE
+146 DPEVQKSVKFRE

-166 SNQEMMDISPDL
+166 SNKELMDISPDL
-178 ASHAVQEL
+178 ASRAVQAII
-186 VPTSNA
+186 PTSNA
-192 SPSSKNIEDR
+192 TPSPKSAEER
-202 GLIVQVLQPVF
+202 GLVVQVLQPVF
-213 NNGNMLGYLEGGML
+213 NDGNMLGYLEGGLL
-227 LNGNLNLVD
+227 LNGNLGLVD

-282 SDEVRQSVL
+282 SDVVRQSVL

-331 EEPYAN
+331 EAPYAN

-354 VLGGMMVVR
+354 VLGAMMVVR

-398 EFADLANHFDVLLDQ
+398 EFADLANHFDALLDQ

-475 PLAIMMGHLDLIRI
+475 PLAIMMGHLDLIRM
-489 TLNDPESFKT
+489 TLNDPESLKT
-499 VRLLDEQLH
+499 VRLLDEQVH

-540 DSILFVRNEIDTARA
+540 DSILFVRNEIDMARA
-555 QLKLDFSAQHT
+555 QLKFDFSAQQT

-588 LEGPFDAQFA
+588 LEGQFDAQFA

-611 DICLSDGQ
+611 DVRLSDGQ

-630 DAIPKDRLQ
+630 EAIPPDRLQ
-639 LIFRM
+639 LIFKM

-654 SGIGLPVSRML
+654 TGLGLPVSRML
-665 VQRYGGDLLA
+665 VQRYGGDLWA
-675 KSPVLPQGEP
+675 TSPVVPEVEP

>member
-1 VHGVEPRIGQRP
+1 MERRIGQRP

-28 TKLVVTASIPLL
+28 TKLVVTACIPLL

-68 DLVLAQQEFI
+68 DLVLAQQEFTD
-78 HVQEGKLQALK
+78 VQESKSLALK
-89 AWSESAYLRNLLNQ
+89 SWSESAYLRNLLNQ
-103 RGGKLTN
+103 RGGKLNN

-131 GMVVNSYPSRLPYML
+131 GMVVNSFPPRLPYML
-146 DPEVKQSVKLRE
+146 DPEVQKSVKFRE

-166 SNQEMMDISPDL
+166 SNKELMDISPDL
-178 ASHAVQEL
+178 ASRAVQAII
-186 VPTSNA
+186 PTSNA
-192 SPSSKNIEDR
+192 SPSHKSTEDR
-202 GLIVQVLQPVF
+202 GLVVQVLQPVF
-213 NNGNMLGYLEGGML
+213 NNGNMLGYLEGGLL
-227 LNGNLNLVD
+227 LNGNLGLVD

-268 VRRDGESRALGTRV
+268 VRRDGELRALGTRV
-282 SDEVRQSVL
+282 SDVVRQSVL

-331 EEPYAN
+331 EAPYAN

-354 VLGGMMVVR
+354 VLGAMMVVR

-398 EFADLANHFDVLLDQ
+398 EFADLANHFDALLDQ

-489 TLNDPESFKT
+489 TLNDPESLKT
-499 VRLLDEQLH
+499 VRLLDEQVH

-540 DSILFVRNEIDTARA
+540 DSILFVRNEIDMARA
-555 QLKLDFSAQHT
+555 QLKFDFSAQQT
-566 VQISKTE
+566 VQFSKTE

-588 LEGPFDAQFA
+588 LEGQFDAQFA

-611 DICLSDGQ
+611 DVRLSDGQ

-630 DAIPKDRLQ
+630 EAIPSDRLQ
-639 LIFRM
+639 LIFKM

-654 SGIGLPVSRML
+654 TGLGLPVSRML
-665 VQRYGGDLLA
+665 VQRYGGDLWA
-675 KSPVLPQGEP
+675 TSPVLPEVEP

>member
-1 VHGVEPRIGQRP
+1 VHGVERRIGQRP

-28 TKLVVTASIPLL
+28 TKLVVTACIPLL

-68 DLVLAQQEFI
+68 DLVLAQQEFTD
-78 HVQEGKLQALK
+78 VQESKSLALK
-89 AWSESAYLRNLLNQ
+89 SWSESAYLRNLLNQ
-103 RGGKLTN
+103 RGGKLNN

-131 GMVVNSYPSRLPYML
+131 GMVVNSFPPRLPYML
-146 DPEVKQSVKLRE
+146 DPEVQKSVKFRE

-166 SNQEMMDISPDL
+166 SNKELMDISPDL
-178 ASHAVQEL
+178 ASRAVQAII
-186 VPTSNA
+186 PTSNA
-192 SPSSKNIEDR
+192 SPSHKSTEDR
-202 GLIVQVLQPVF
+202 GLVVQVLQPVF
-213 NNGNMLGYLEGGML
+213 NNGNMLGYLEGGLL
-227 LNGNLNLVD
+227 LNGNLGLVD

-268 VRRDGESRALGTRV
+268 VRRDGELRALGTRV
-282 SDEVRQSVL
+282 SDVVRQSVL

-331 EEPYAN
+331 EAPYAN

-354 VLGGMMVVR
+354 VLGAMMVVR

-398 EFADLANHFDVLLDQ
+398 EFADLANHFDALLDQ

-489 TLNDPESFKT
+489 TLNDPESLKT
-499 VRLLDEQLH
+499 VRLLDEQVH

-540 DSILFVRNEIDTARA
+540 DSILFVRNEIDMARA
-555 QLKLDFSAQHT
+555 QLKFDFSAQQT
-566 VQISKTE
+566 VQFSKTE

-588 LEGPFDAQFA
+588 LEGQFDAQFA

-611 DICLSDGQ
+611 DVRLSDGQ

-630 DAIPKDRLQ
+630 EAIPSDRLQ
-639 LIFRM
+639 LIFKM

-654 SGIGLPVSRML
+654 TGLGLPVSRML
-665 VQRYGGDLLA
+665 VQRYGGDLWA
-675 KSPVLPQGEP
+675 TSPVLPEVEP

>member
-1 VHGVEPRIGQRP
+1 
-13 FPPRGHFWPSHWTVK
+13 
-28 TKLVVTASIPLL
+28 
-40 VLVPIVA
+40 

-68 DLVLAQQEFI
+68 DLVLAQQEFTD
-78 HVQEGKLQALK
+78 VQESRSQALK
-89 AWSESAYLRNLLNQ
+89 AWSESAYLRSLLSQ
-103 RGGKLTN
+103 RGGKLNN

-131 GMVVNSYPSRLPYML
+131 GMALSSFPSRLPYML
-146 DPEVKQSVKLRE
+146 DPEVQKSVKFRE

-166 SNQEMMDISPDL
+166 SNKELMDISPDL
-178 ASHAVQEL
+178 ASRAVQAII
-186 VPTSNA
+186 PTSNA
-192 SPSSKNIEDR
+192 TPSPKSAEDR
-202 GLIVQVLQPVF
+202 GLVVQVLQPVF
-213 NNGNMLGYLEGGML
+213 NDGNMLGYLEGGLL
-227 LNGNLNLVD
+227 LNGNLGLVD

-282 SDEVRQSVL
+282 SDVVRQSVL

-331 EEPYAN
+331 EAPYAN

-354 VLGGMMVVR
+354 VLGAMMVVR

-398 EFADLANHFDVLLDQ
+398 EFADLANHFDALLDQ

-475 PLAIMMGHLDLIRI
+475 PLAIMMGHLDLIRM
-489 TLNDPESFKT
+489 TLNDPESLKT
-499 VRLLDEQLH
+499 VRLLDEQVH

-540 DSILFVRNEIDTARA
+540 DSILFVRNEIDMARA
-555 QLKLDFSAQHT
+555 QLKFDFSAQQT

-588 LEGPFDAQFA
+588 LEGQFDAQFA

-611 DICLSDGQ
+611 DVRLSDGQ

-630 DAIPKDRLQ
+630 EAIPPDRLQ
-639 LIFRM
+639 LIFKM

-654 SGIGLPVSRML
+654 TGLGLPVSRML
-665 VQRYGGDLLA
+665 VQRYGGDLWA
-675 KSPVLPQGEP
+675 TSPVVPEVEP

>member
-1 VHGVEPRIGQRP
+1 
-13 FPPRGHFWPSHWTVK
+13 
-28 TKLVVTASIPLL
+28 
-40 VLVPIVA
+40 

-68 DLVLAQQEFI
+68 DLVLAQQEFTD
-78 HVQEGKLQALK
+78 VQESKSLALK
-89 AWSESAYLRNLLNQ
+89 SWSESAYLRNLLNQ
-103 RGGKLTN
+103 RGGKLNN

-131 GMVVNSYPSRLPYML
+131 GMVVNSFPPRLPYML
-146 DPEVKQSVKLRE
+146 DPEVQKSVKFRE

-166 SNQEMMDISPDL
+166 SNKELMDISPDL
-178 ASHAVQEL
+178 ASRAVQAII
-186 VPTSNA
+186 PTSNA
-192 SPSSKNIEDR
+192 SPSHKSTEDR
-202 GLIVQVLQPVF
+202 GLVVQVLQPVF
-213 NNGNMLGYLEGGML
+213 NNGNMLGYLEGGLL
-227 LNGNLNLVD
+227 LNGNLGLVD

-268 VRRDGESRALGTRV
+268 VRRDGELRALGTRV
-282 SDEVRQSVL
+282 SDVVRQSVL

-331 EEPYAN
+331 EAPYAN

-347 LAVGAAM
+347 LAVGASM
-354 VLGGMMVVR
+354 VLGAMMVVR

-398 EFADLANHFDVLLDQ
+398 EFADLANHFDALLDQ

-489 TLNDPESFKT
+489 TLNDPESLKT
-499 VRLLDEQLH
+499 VRLLDEQVH

-540 DSILFVRNEIDTARA
+540 DSILFVRNEIDMARA
-555 QLKLDFSAQHT
+555 QLKFDFSAQQT
-566 VQISKTE
+566 VQFSKTE

-588 LEGPFDAQFA
+588 LEGQFDAQFA

-611 DICLSDGQ
+611 DVRLSDGQ

-630 DAIPKDRLQ
+630 EAIPSDRLQ
-639 LIFRM
+639 LIFKM

-654 SGIGLPVSRML
+654 TGLGLPVSRML
-665 VQRYGGDLLA
+665 VQRYGGDLWA
-675 KSPVLPQGEP
+675 TSPVLPEVEP

>member
-1 VHGVEPRIGQRP
+1 
-13 FPPRGHFWPSHWTVK
+13 
-28 TKLVVTASIPLL
+28 
-40 VLVPIVA
+40 

-68 DLVLAQQEFI
+68 DLVLAQQEFTD
-78 HVQEGKLQALK
+78 VQESKSLALK
-89 AWSESAYLRNLLNQ
+89 SWSESAYLRNLLNQ
-103 RGGKLTN
+103 RGGKLNN

-131 GMVVNSYPSRLPYML
+131 GMVVNSFPPRLPYML
-146 DPEVKQSVKLRE
+146 DSEVQKSVKFRE

-166 SNQEMMDISPDL
+166 SNKELMDISPDL
-178 ASHAVQEL
+178 ASRAVQAII
-186 VPTSNA
+186 PTSNA
-192 SPSSKNIEDR
+192 SPSPKSTEDR
-202 GLIVQVLQPVF
+202 GLVVQVLQPVF
-213 NNGNMLGYLEGGML
+213 NNGNMLGYLEGGLL
-227 LNGNLNLVD
+227 LNGNLGLVD

-268 VRRDGESRALGTRV
+268 VRRDGELRALGTRV
-282 SDEVRQSVL
+282 SDVVRQSVL

-331 EEPYAN
+331 EAPYAN

-354 VLGGMMVVR
+354 VLGAMMVVR

-398 EFADLANHFDVLLDQ
+398 EFADLANHFDALLDQ

-475 PLAIMMGHLDLIRI
+475 PLAIMMRHLDLIRI
-489 TLNDPESFKT
+489 TLNDPESLKT
-499 VRLLDEQLH
+499 VRLLDEQVH

-540 DSILFVRNEIDTARA
+540 DSILFVRNEIDMARA
-555 QLKLDFSAQHT
+555 QLKFDFSAQQT
-566 VQISKTE
+566 VQFSKTE

-588 LEGPFDAQFA
+588 LEGQFDAQFA

-611 DICLSDGQ
+611 DVRLSDGQ
-619 PAVQILVQNNG
+619 PAVQVLVQNNG
-630 DAIPKDRLQ
+630 EAIPSDRLQ
-639 LIFRM
+639 LIFKM

-654 SGIGLPVSRML
+654 TGLGLPVSRML
-665 VQRYGGDLLA
+665 VQRYGGDLWA
-675 KSPVLPQGEP
+675 TSPVLPEVEP

>member
-28 TKLVVTASIPLL
+28 TKLVVTACIPLL

-68 DLVLAQQEFI
+68 DLVLAQQEFTD
-78 HVQEGKLQALK
+78 VQESKSLALK
-89 AWSESAYLRNLLNQ
+89 SWSESAYLRNLLNQ
-103 RGGKLTN
+103 RGGKLNN

-131 GMVVNSYPSRLPYML
+131 GMVVNSFPPRLPYML
-146 DPEVKQSVKLRE
+146 DSEVQKSVKFRE

-166 SNQEMMDISPDL
+166 SNKELMDISPDL
-178 ASHAVQEL
+178 ASRAVQAII
-186 VPTSNA
+186 PTSNA
-192 SPSSKNIEDR
+192 SPSHKSTEDR
-202 GLIVQVLQPVF
+202 GLVVQVLQPVF
-213 NNGNMLGYLEGGML
+213 NNGNMLGYLEGGLL
-227 LNGNLNLVD
+227 LNGNLGLVD

-268 VRRDGESRALGTRV
+268 VRRDGELRALGTRV
-282 SDEVRQSVL
+282 SDVVRQSVL

-331 EEPYAN
+331 EAPYAN

-354 VLGGMMVVR
+354 VLGAMMVVR
-363 LTSGIFYP
+363 LTSGI
-371 LRRMNYIMSLQERGD
+371 LNYIMSLQERGD

-398 EFADLANHFDVLLDQ
+398 EFADLANHFDALLDQ

-489 TLNDPESFKT
+489 TLNDPESLKT
-499 VRLLDEQLH
+499 VRLLDEQVH

-540 DSILFVRNEIDTARA
+540 DSILFVRNEIDMARA
-555 QLKLDFSAQHT
+555 QLKFDFSAQQT
-566 VQISKTE
+566 VQFSKTE

-588 LEGPFDAQFA
+588 LEGQFDAQFA

-611 DICLSDGQ
+611 DVRLSDGQ

-630 DAIPKDRLQ
+630 EAIPPDRLQ
-639 LIFRM
+639 LIFKM

-654 SGIGLPVSRML
+654 TGLGLPVSRML
-665 VQRYGGDLLA
+665 VQRYGGDLWA
-675 KSPVLPQGEP
+675 TSPVLPEVEP

>member
-1 VHGVEPRIGQRP
+1 
-13 FPPRGHFWPSHWTVK
+13 
-28 TKLVVTASIPLL
+28 
-40 VLVPIVA
+40 

-68 DLVLAQQEFI
+68 DLVLAQQEFAD
-78 HVQEGKLQALK
+78 VQESKSQALK
-89 AWSESAYLRNLLNQ
+89 AWSESAFLRNLLNQ
-103 RGGKLTN
+103 RGGKLN
-110 KDLQAQAER
+110 SKDLQAQAER

-126 LISPT
+126 LINPT
-131 GMVVNSYPSRLPYML
+131 GMVLNSFPSRLPYML
-146 DPEVKQSVKLRE
+146 DPEVQKSVKFRE

-166 SNQEMMDISPDL
+166 SSKELMDISPDL
-178 ASHAVQEL
+178 ASRAVQA
-186 VPTSNA
+186 VIPTSNA
-192 SPSSKNIEDR
+192 SPSPKSAEDR
-202 GLIVQVLQPVF
+202 GLVVQVLQPIF
-213 NNGNMLGYLEGGML
+213 NEGNMLGYLEGGML
-227 LNGNLNLVD
+227 LNGNLDLVD
-236 EINNLIYSP
+236 GINDLIYSP

-268 VRRDGESRALGTRV
+268 VRRDAESRALGTRV
-282 SDEVRQSVL
+282 SDVVRQSVL

-331 EEPYAN
+331 EAPYAD

-354 VLGGMMVVR
+354 LLGAVMVVR

-386 TAARVGDLRRED
+386 SAARVGDLRRED

-489 TLNDPESFKT
+489 TLNDPESGKT
-499 VRLLDEQLH
+499 LRLLDEQVH

-527 SYTEEINVNEIIQ
+527 SYTEEVSVGEVIQ
-540 DSILFVRNEIDTARA
+540 DSILFVRSEIEAVRA
-555 QLKLDFSAQHT
+555 QLELDFKASHT

-588 LEGPFDAQFA
+588 LEGVKQAPAIFID
-598 ALNEGPTISIKTA
+598 TA
-611 DICLSDGQ
+611 DVTLGDGQ
-619 PAVQILVQNNG
+619 PAVRIRVENNG
-630 DAIPKDRLQ
+630 EPIPAERLQ
-639 LIFRM
+639 LIFKM
-644 FYTSKQAGRG
+644 FYTSKQAGKG
-654 SGIGLPVSRML
+654 TGLGLPVSRML
-665 VQRYGGDLLA
+665 VQRYGGDLSA
-675 KSPVLPQGEP
+675 RSPVVPSDEP
-685 QFGACFEI
+685 KVGARFEI

>member
-1 VHGVEPRIGQRP
+1 
-13 FPPRGHFWPSHWTVK
+13 
-28 TKLVVTASIPLL
+28 
-40 VLVPIVA
+40 

-68 DLVLAQQEFI
+68 DLVLAQQEFTN
-78 HVQEGKLQALK
+78 VQESRSQALK
-89 AWSESAYLRNLLNQ
+89 AWSESAYLRSLLSQ
-103 RGGKLTN
+103 RGGKLNN

-131 GMVVNSYPSRLPYML
+131 GMVLSSFPSRLPYML
-146 DPEVKQSVKLRE
+146 DPEVQKSVKFRE

-166 SNQEMMDISPDL
+166 SNKELMDISPDL
-178 ASHAVQEL
+178 ASRAVQAII
-186 VPTSNA
+186 PTSNA
-192 SPSSKNIEDR
+192 TPSPKSAEDR
-202 GLIVQVLQPVF
+202 GLVVQVLQPVF
-213 NNGNMLGYLEGGML
+213 NDGNMLGYLEGGLL
-227 LNGNLNLVD
+227 LNGNLGLVD

-282 SDEVRQSVL
+282 SDVVRQSVL

-331 EEPYAN
+331 EAPYAN

-354 VLGGMMVVR
+354 VLGAMMVVR

-398 EFADLANHFDVLLDQ
+398 EFADLANHFDALLDQ

-475 PLAIMMGHLDLIRI
+475 PLAIMMGHLDLIRM
-489 TLNDPESFKT
+489 TLNDPESLKT
-499 VRLLDEQLH
+499 VRLLDEQVH

-540 DSILFVRNEIDTARA
+540 DSILFVRNEIDMARA
-555 QLKLDFSAQHT
+555 QLKFDFSAQQT

-588 LEGPFDAQFA
+588 LEGQFDAQFA

-611 DICLSDGQ
+611 DVRLSDGQ

-630 DAIPKDRLQ
+630 EAIPPDRLQ
-639 LIFRM
+639 LIFKM

-654 SGIGLPVSRML
+654 TGLGLPVSRML
-665 VQRYGGDLLA
+665 VQRYGGDLWA
-675 KSPVLPQGEP
+675 TSPVVPEVEP

>member
-1 VHGVEPRIGQRP
+1 
-13 FPPRGHFWPSHWTVK
+13 
-28 TKLVVTASIPLL
+28 
-40 VLVPIVA
+40 

-68 DLVLAQQEFI
+68 DLVLAQQEFTD
-78 HVQEGKLQALK
+78 VQESKSQALK

-103 RGGKLTN
+103 RDGKLTN
-110 KDLQAQAER
+110 KDLQAQADR

-131 GMVVNSYPSRLPYML
+131 GMVVSSFPSRLPYML
-146 DPEVKQSVKLRE
+146 DPEVQKSVKFRE

-166 SNQEMMDISPDL
+166 SNKELMDISPDL
-178 ASHAVQEL
+178 ASRAIQTII
-186 VPTSNA
+186 PTSNA
-192 SPSSKNIEDR
+192 SPSPKSTEDR
-202 GLIVQVLQPVF
+202 GLVVQVLQPVF
-213 NNGNMLGYLEGGML
+213 NNGNMLGYLEGGLL
-227 LNGNLNLVD
+227 LNGNLGLVD

-282 SDEVRQSVL
+282 SDVVRQSVL

-331 EEPYAN
+331 EAPYAN

-354 VLGGMMVVR
+354 VLGAMMVVR

-398 EFADLANHFDVLLDQ
+398 EFADLANHFDALLDQ

-489 TLNDPESFKT
+489 TLNDPESLKT
-499 VRLLDEQLH
+499 VRLLDEQVH

-540 DSILFVRNEIDTARA
+540 DSILFVRNEIDMVRA
-555 QLKLDFSAQHT
+555 QLKLELKAQHT

-588 LEGPFDAQFA
+588 LEGPFDSTSA
-598 ALNEGPTISIKTA
+598 ALDEGPTISIKTA
-611 DICLSDGQ
+611 DVRLNDGQ
-619 PAVQILVQNNG
+619 QAVQILVQNNG
-630 DAIPKDRLQ
+630 EVIPPDRLQ
-639 LIFRM
+639 LIFKM

-654 SGIGLPVSRML
+654 TGLGLPVSRML
-665 VQRYGGDLLA
+665 VQRYGGDLWA
-675 KSPVLPQGEP
+675 TSPVLPEVEP

>member
-1 VHGVEPRIGQRP
+1 M
-13 FPPRGHFWPSHWTVK
+13 
-28 TKLVVTASIPLL
+28 
-40 VLVPIVA
+40 LVPIVA

-68 DLVLAQQEFI
+68 DLVLAQQEFTD
-78 HVQEGKLQALK
+78 VQESKSLALK
-89 AWSESAYLRNLLNQ
+89 SWSESAYLRNLLNQ
-103 RGGKLTN
+103 RGGKLNN

-131 GMVVNSYPSRLPYML
+131 GMVVNSFPPRLPYML
-146 DPEVKQSVKLRE
+146 DSEVQKSVKFRE

-166 SNQEMMDISPDL
+166 SNKELMDISPDL
-178 ASHAVQEL
+178 ASRAIQAII
-186 VPTSNA
+186 PTSNA
-192 SPSSKNIEDR
+192 SPSPKSTEDR
-202 GLIVQVLQPVF
+202 GLVVQVLQPVF
-213 NNGNMLGYLEGGML
+213 NNGNMLGYLEGGLL
-227 LNGNLNLVD
+227 LNGNLGLVD

-282 SDEVRQSVL
+282 SDVVRQSVL

-331 EEPYAN
+331 EAPYAN

-354 VLGGMMVVR
+354 VLGAMMVVR

-398 EFADLANHFDVLLDQ
+398 EFADLANHFDALLDQ

-489 TLNDPESFKT
+489 TLNDPESLKT
-499 VRLLDEQLH
+499 VRLLDEQVH

-540 DSILFVRNEIDTARA
+540 DSILFVRNEIDMARA
-555 QLKLDFSAQHT
+555 QLKFDFSAQQT
-566 VQISKTE
+566 VQFSKTE

-588 LEGPFDAQFA
+588 LEGQFDAQFA
-598 ALNEGPTISIKTA
+598 ALNEGPTILIKTA
-611 DICLSDGQ
+611 DVRLSDGQ

-630 DAIPKDRLQ
+630 EAIPPDRLQ
-639 LIFRM
+639 LIFKM

-654 SGIGLPVSRML
+654 TGLGLPVSRML
-665 VQRYGGDLLA
+665 VQRYGGDLWA
-675 KSPVLPQGEP
+675 TSPVLPEVEP

-717 KQLSEGN
+717 KKLSEGN

>member
-1 VHGVEPRIGQRP
+1 
-13 FPPRGHFWPSHWTVK
+13 
-28 TKLVVTASIPLL
+28 
-40 VLVPIVA
+40 

-68 DLVLAQQEFI
+68 DLVLAQQEFND
-78 HVQEGKLQALK
+78 VQESKSQALK

-103 RGGKLTN
+103 RDGKLTN

-131 GMVVNSYPSRLPYML
+131 GMVVNSFPSRLPYML
-146 DPEVKQSVKLRE
+146 DPEVQKSVKFRE

-166 SNQEMMDISPDL
+166 SNKELMDISPDL
-178 ASHAVQEL
+178 ASRAVQAII
-186 VPTSNA
+186 PTSNA
-192 SPSSKNIEDR
+192 SPSPKSAEDR
-202 GLIVQVLQPVF
+202 GLVVQVLQPVF
-213 NNGNMLGYLEGGML
+213 NNGNMLGYLEGGLL
-227 LNGNLNLVD
+227 LNGNLGLVD

-282 SDEVRQSVL
+282 SDVVRQSVL

-331 EEPYAN
+331 EAPYAN

-354 VLGGMMVVR
+354 VLGAMMVVR

-386 TAARVGDLRRED
+386 TEARVGDLRRED
-398 EFADLANHFDVLLDQ
+398 EFADLANHFDALLDQ

-489 TLNDPESFKT
+489 TLNDPESLKT
-499 VRLLDEQLH
+499 VRLLDEQVH

-540 DSILFVRNEIDTARA
+540 DSILFVRNEIDMVRA
-555 QLKLDFSAQHT
+555 QLKLELKAQHT

-588 LEGPFDAQFA
+588 LEGPFDSTSA
-598 ALNEGPTISIKTA
+598 ALDEGPTISIKTA
-611 DICLSDGQ
+611 DVRLNDGQ
-619 PAVQILVQNNG
+619 QAVQILVQNNG
-630 DAIPKDRLQ
+630 EVIPPDRLQ
-639 LIFRM
+639 LIFKM

-654 SGIGLPVSRML
+654 TGLGLPVSRML
-665 VQRYGGDLLA
+665 VQRYGGDLWA
-675 KSPVLPQGEP
+675 TSPVLPEVEP

>member
-1 VHGVEPRIGQRP
+1 
-13 FPPRGHFWPSHWTVK
+13 
-28 TKLVVTASIPLL
+28 
-40 VLVPIVA
+40 

-68 DLVLAQQEFI
+68 DLVLAQQEFTD
-78 HVQEGKLQALK
+78 VRESKSQALK
-89 AWSESAYLRNLLNQ
+89 GWSESAYLRNLLNQ
-103 RGGKLTN
+103 RDGKLTN

-131 GMVVNSYPSRLPYML
+131 GMVVSSFPSRLPYML
-146 DPEVKQSVKLRE
+146 DPEVQKSVKFRE

-166 SNQEMMDISPDL
+166 SNKELMDISPDL
-178 ASHAVQEL
+178 ASRAIQTII
-186 VPTSNA
+186 PTSNA
-192 SPSSKNIEDR
+192 SPSPKSTEDR
-202 GLIVQVLQPVF
+202 GLVVQVLQPVF
-213 NNGNMLGYLEGGML
+213 NNGNMLGYLEGGLL
-227 LNGNLNLVD
+227 LNGNLGLVD

-282 SDEVRQSVL
+282 SDVVRQSVL

-331 EEPYAN
+331 EAPYAN

-354 VLGGMMVVR
+354 VLGAMMVVR

-398 EFADLANHFDVLLDQ
+398 EFADLANHFDALLDQ

-489 TLNDPESFKT
+489 TLNDPESLKT
-499 VRLLDEQLH
+499 VRLLDEQVH

-540 DSILFVRNEIDTARA
+540 DSILFVRNEIDMVRA
-555 QLKLDFSAQHT
+555 QLKLELKAQHT

-588 LEGPFDAQFA
+588 LEGPFDSTSA
-598 ALNEGPTISIKTA
+598 ALDEGPTISIKTA
-611 DICLSDGQ
+611 DVRLNDGQ
-619 PAVQILVQNNG
+619 QAVQILVQNNG
-630 DAIPKDRLQ
+630 EVIPPDRLQ
-639 LIFRM
+639 LIFKM

-654 SGIGLPVSRML
+654 TGLGLPVSRML
-665 VQRYGGDLLA
+665 VQRYGGDLWA
-675 KSPVLPQGEP
+675 TSPVLPEVEP

>member
-1 VHGVEPRIGQRP
+1 
-13 FPPRGHFWPSHWTVK
+13 
-28 TKLVVTASIPLL
+28 
-40 VLVPIVA
+40 

-68 DLVLAQQEFI
+68 DLVLAQQEFTD
-78 HVQEGKLQALK
+78 VQESKSLALK
-89 AWSESAYLRNLLNQ
+89 SWSESAYLRNLLNQ
-103 RGGKLTN
+103 RGGKLNN

-131 GMVVNSYPSRLPYML
+131 GMVVNSFPPRLPYML
-146 DPEVKQSVKLRE
+146 DPEVQKSVKFRE

-166 SNQEMMDISPDL
+166 SNKELMDISPDL
-178 ASHAVQEL
+178 ASRAVQAII
-186 VPTSNA
+186 PTSNA
-192 SPSSKNIEDR
+192 SPSPKSAEDR
-202 GLIVQVLQPVF
+202 GLVVQVLQPVF
-213 NNGNMLGYLEGGML
+213 NNGNMLGYLEGGLL
-227 LNGNLNLVD
+227 LNGNLGLVD

-282 SDEVRQSVL
+282 SDVVRQSVL

-331 EEPYAN
+331 EAPYAN

-354 VLGGMMVVR
+354 VLGAMMVVR

-398 EFADLANHFDVLLDQ
+398 EFADLANHFDALLDQ

-489 TLNDPESFKT
+489 TLNDPESLKT
-499 VRLLDEQLH
+499 VRLLDEQVH

-540 DSILFVRNEIDTARA
+540 DSILFVRNEIDMARA
-555 QLKLDFSAQHT
+555 QLKFDFSAQQT
-566 VQISKTE
+566 VQFSKTE

-588 LEGPFDAQFA
+588 LEGQFDAQFA

-611 DICLSDGQ
+611 DVRLSDGQ

-630 DAIPKDRLQ
+630 EAIPPDRLQ
-639 LIFRM
+639 LIFKM

-654 SGIGLPVSRML
+654 TGLGLPVSRML
-665 VQRYGGDLLA
+665 VQRYGGDLWA
-675 KSPVLPQGEP
+675 TSPVLPEVEP